1 MSKEIKKYKVKKLRD
16 KVSGI
21 ESLGWEKVEPLNDF
35 QYPWISDKKP
45 VMSFKGCW
53 DDEHFF
59 FRFDVVD
66 ENILVFHD
74 TDKKDEV
81 EMSDR
86 AEIFFRIND
95 KLSPYYCLEMD
106 PDGRILDYEAHY
118 YRNINK
124 LWSWPKGQLKII
136 TERNSASYV
145 VQGQISI
152 TSLKD
157 LNIWKNGVVQA
168 GLFRGDCISL
178 NGRKAVLE
186 WVSWVHPE
194 TKDPDFHVP
203 SSFGELHFV
212 E

>member
-1 MSKEIKKYKVKKLRD
+1 MNRMKIYKVKKLRD

-21 ESLGWEKVEPLNDF
+21 ESLDWEKVESLKDF
-35 QYPWISDKKP
+35 KYPWIPDKETK
-45 VMSFKGCW
+45 MSFKGCW
-53 DDEHFF
+53 DDVYFF
-59 FRFDVVD
+59 FRYDVTD
-66 ENILVFHD
+66 ENIRIYHD

-86 AEIFFRIND
+86 VEIFFRIND

-124 LWSWPKGQLKII
+124 LWSWPYGQLKII
-136 TERNSASYV
+136 TKKNIDSYV
-145 VQGQISI
+145 VQGHISI
-152 TSLKD
+152 KSLKN
-157 LNIWKNGVVQA
+157 LNLWNDGYVQA

-178 NGRKAVLE
+178 DGRKAVLK

-194 TKDPDFHVP
+194 TKDPDFHVA

-212 E
+212 EK